1 MTDDAKQIEE
11 VAEEVAPR
19 RDVVLNGEYR
29 FKVDGKGRVSLPAKF
44 RKVLSTQLVVARDLD
59 NECLYVF
66 ETPDFEAWITK
77 LFDSFVEKKH
87 PTKRECRHIMLKLK
101 SLAKDVEVDKT
112 GRIMLPAIGNT
123 GRFEIWDAKRYDE
136 VIDDTDI
143 SMLLDLAE

>member
-112 GRIMLPAIGNT
+112 GRIMLPPMPARNAGST
-123 GRFEIWDAKRYDE
+123 RTSSSSATPVDSRSGTRSVTTK
-136 VIDDTDI
+136 
-143 SMLLDLAE
+143 